1 MKRIAESR
9 SGATGIPVSSG
20 GVRGVALF
28 GGGTGGH
35 LYPGLALCEHLREHV
50 PECHV
55 TVFRS
60 GRVVES
66 HVFEGANVNNV
77 VLEIEPPGT
86 GPSGPFRFLRQVRR
100 GVREVRD
107 YMRCHPVDVAIG
119 LGGYA
124 SVPGLVA
131 ARSMKIP
138 VVLLEQN
145 ARPGKVNRLFGPF
158 SSCVAC
164 ASPESVAGFGALR
177 RLARIEDTGNPLRRQ
192 VIEARHWRQAR
203 TPVERRRDLGFVD
216 RRVVV
221 VFGGSQGSRAVN
233 RAVTEAVPG
242 ARAFSEKISFIH
254 MTGTTD
260 KDSVEAAYRRAG
272 WDARVAAFDPELPS
286 LLAGADLV
294 VARAGG
300 TTLAELAAIGVPSVL
315 VPFPGHR
322 DQHQRIN
329 ARALEARGAA
339 IVLDEEEF
347 VRRGMDVVFDRLFD
361 DTALRSMERAASRAA
376 RVDGVDRVAE
386 LIGELAGAR
395 RGTDGREV
403 P

>member
-1 MKRIAESR
+1 MISLADSR
-9 SGATGIPVSSG
+9 SGTTRALGSLE

-35 LYPGLALCEHLREHV
+35 LYPGLALCEHLREHA

-60 GRVVES
+60 GRKVES
-66 HVFEGANVNNV
+66 QVFEGADVNNV
-77 VLEIEPPGT
+77 VLEIEPPAG
-86 GPSGPFRFLRQVRR
+86 GLRGQLRFLRQVGR
-100 GVREVRD
+100 GVRKVRD
-107 YMRCHPVDVAIG
+107 SLRSQQVDVAIG

-124 SVPGLVA
+124 SLPGLVA

-138 VVLLEQN
+138 IVLLEQN
-145 ARPGKVNRLFGPF
+145 ARPGKVNRLFGLF

-164 ASPESVAGFGALR
+164 ASRESVAGFGALR
-177 RLARIEDTGNPLRRQ
+177 RMARIEDTGNPLRRQ

-203 TPVERRRDLGFVD
+203 TPVERRRDLGVDD

-233 RAVTEAVPG
+233 RAMIDGLTE

-254 MTGTTD
+254 MTGTAD
-260 KDSVEAAYRRAG
+260 KDDVEAAYRRGG
-272 WDARVAAFDPELPS
+272 WDATVAAFDPQLPR

-294 VARAGG
+294 VVRAGG

-322 DQHQRIN
+322 DQHQRVN
-329 ARALEARGAA
+329 ARALEERGAA
-339 IVLDEEEF
+339 IVLEEEEF
-347 VRRGMDVVFDRLFD
+347 VRRWVAVVLDRLFD
-361 DTALRSMERAASRAA
+361 DDALRAMERAASKAA
-376 RVDGVDRVAE
+376 RVDGVDRVAK
-386 LIGELAGAR
+386 LIGELAGAA
-395 RGTDGREV
+395 RGIDGREL